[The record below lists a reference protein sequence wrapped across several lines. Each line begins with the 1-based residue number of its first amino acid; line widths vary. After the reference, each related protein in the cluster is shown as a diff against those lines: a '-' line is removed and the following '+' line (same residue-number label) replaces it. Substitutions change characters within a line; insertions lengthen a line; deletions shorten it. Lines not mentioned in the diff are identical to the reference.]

1 MYSVFQLYAE
11 TLSWDSDQIGVDPEH
26 PEAVEWKRK
35 EALYNQVLQYFDRGK
50 VCNMAIRKCTFV
62 SGVPVKFCPRTECDT
77 KYNHFRHSGSVLVV
91 KLVAPIS
98 EKIDGLK
105 IRLVLPFFS

>member
-1 MYSVFQLYAE
+1 MFCYIAQTTTKYSIFQLYAE

-50 VCNMAIRKCTFV
+50 VN
-62 SGVPVKFCPRTECDT
+62 S
-77 KYNHFRHSGSVLVV
+77 
-91 KLVAPIS
+91 
-98 EKIDGLK
+98 
-105 IRLVLPFFS
+105 